1 MQCAWIQPWVSPVH
15 DTITPLKEYGH
26 IGIEQGVFE
35 YASYCLV
42 NRITL
47 MWIAGSSL
55 PFYLIEAE
63 ECIRLCQGTKQEL
76 ARLITALFTQA
87 ALNLSEKSAQAT
99 KLEGKWFSEERMLP
113 SLEGNGFILTFY
125 RLLKMTLSYL
135 FGDSLQ
141 AYGHIDELLKSRAT
155 LFSHYVYGKISFY
168 GALSCIA
175 RLPYADNDVESREML
190 EKLELFEG
198 ELKLWAQ
205 SAPMNSQHQ
214 YESIGRDELS
224 DWRDPALYNAG
235 NAAFDA
241 GELEVALD
249 FYTQALLGTDGDPGE
264 NLLFNLELTQRL
276 LEQQQ
281 QQEQQQDKSGDQDKP
296 QQDQQDQSQE
306 NQQQQDQQDQEKQ
319 DQQQQDQQQSE
330 EQKQEQPQP
339 QDAAEDQP
347 EPAEQP
353 AEELEQQMTPE
364 EAMRLLQALDADEEQ
379 LRKSI
384 QRRLRGDEK
393 EAEHDW

>member
-1 MQCAWIQPWVSPVH
+1 LSNRWIYPLLIPLLVCVVTEASAWDPLQSARRAAAQGQRALDSG
-15 DTITPLKEYGH
+15 DTT
-26 IGIEQGVFE
+26 
-35 YASYCLV
+35 A
-42 NRITL
+42 
-47 MWIAGSSL
+47 A
-55 PFYLIEAE
+55 
-63 ECIRLCQGTKQEL
+63 IR
-76 ARLITALFTQA
+76 
-87 ALNLSEKSAQAT
+87 NLLRAQA
-99 KLEGKWFSEERMLP
+99 LAPEDQEIHMGLGE
-113 SLEGNGFILTFY
+113 
-125 RLLKMTLSYL
+125 TLYEA
-135 FGDSLQ
+135 GD
-141 AYGHIDELLKSRAT
+141 
-155 LFSHYVYGKISFY
+155 
-168 GALSCIA
+168 
-175 RLPYADNDVESREML
+175 
-190 EKLELFEG
+190 FE
-198 ELKLWAQ
+198 
-205 SAPMNSQHQ
+205 NSQHQ

-241 GELEVALD
+241 GELETALD
-249 FYTQALLGTDGDPGE
+249 LYTQALLGTDGDPGE

-330 EQKQEQPQP
+330 EQEQEQPQP
-339 QDAAEDQP
+339 QDAAEDQS